1 MNRLLTN
8 NIWQQL
14 KSALPKGKKLAALAY
29 VSTDRYCSFKKGD
42 VLICDASESAI
53 RGGQTSAVTLAKFF
67 GAGAEIYSC
76 ENLHAK
82 ALVIGSKAL
91 IGSCNLSAS
100 SANVLRE
107 LAVLTS
113 NSSIRSQTLAFI
125 YRLIRESVPVDNR
138 FLKRI
143 RKIPISKRKWFGK
156 TTTTREHVKLGNRTW
171 IIKTFELDPARYEDE
186 EFFVQQAESKIRK
199 KLRKSKV
206 EINWVRWTGKS
217 KFRSLAREGDTVI
230 DLSSQRRGKR
240 ITVSSPASILMRQHR
255 RKWTRFYFEPPSD
268 EMSWT
273 TFERAL
279 NKIGIKHIKKNSTK
293 ELTERDAELV
303 TTIWEH

>member
-14 KSALPKGKKLAALAY
+14 KSALPNGKKLAALAY

-42 VLICDASESAI
+42 VLVCDASESAI
-53 RGGQTSAVTLAKFF
+53 KSGQTSSLTLAKFF
-67 GAGAEIYSC
+67 RAGAEIYSC

-82 ALVIGSKAL
+82 VLVIGSKVI
-91 IGSCNLSAS
+91 IGSCNLSVS
-100 SANVLRE
+100 SANTLRE
-107 LAVLTS
+107 LAILTS
-113 NSSIRSQTLAFI
+113 NVSIRSQTLAFI
-125 YRLIRESVPVDNR
+125 YRLVRESARVDNK
-138 FLKRI
+138 FLRRI
-143 RKIPISKRKWFGK
+143 IRIPISKRRWLGK
-156 TTTTREHVKLGNRTW
+156 TTRKPVKLGNRTW
-171 IIKTFELDPARYEDE
+171 VIRTFELNPARYEHE
-186 EFFVQQAESKIRK
+186 EAFVQQAESEIRK
-199 KLRKSKV
+199 KLRKSKA

-230 DLSSQRRGKR
+230 ELNSPRRGKR

-255 RKWTRFYFEPPSD
+255 RKWTRFYFEAPSD

-279 NKIGIKHIKKNSTK
+279 NKIGIKRIKKNSTK
-293 ELTERDAELV
+293 ELTERDADRV
-303 TTIWEH
+303 TAIWED